1 MVVYGGANA
10 TRQFNDVWLLNLQTF
25 IWHELCCSRLS
36 GSPPPI
42 QTNLCEQHF
51 RVKSCRSILALHKMK
66 LLVLGAGR
74 GSTETAKRYGLY
86 VFDLEQQAWKT
97 APLVHNN
104 TLWRGNAAGWIFKT
118 AENEELWIHGGHLG
132 NDTQP
137 RQIVLRLHTGLTS
150 LVRLTVRGI
159 NALPHENLKLVFS
172 FLSGSVADLI

>member
-1 MVVYGGANA
+1 MIIIG
-10 TRQFNDVWLLNLQTF
+10 LLFAVNLPA
-25 IWHELCCSRLS
+25 E
-36 GSPPPI
+36 P
-42 QTNLCEQHF
+42 
-51 RVKSCRSILALHKMK
+51 
-66 LLVLGAGR
+66 
-74 GSTETAKRYGLY
+74 GLY
-86 VFDLEQQAWKT
+86 LQEKRLVEKHKNKDFIKDCCPCCGCGPRGFPKATQRTLLYRFDLEQQAWKT

-159 NALPHENLKLVFS
+159 NVTRRK
-172 FLSGSVADLI
+172 